1 MRLAKRVQQALA
13 QINPQKAHLFIVNL
27 KKNISVVPYKA
38 HTNIYRLY
46 LYNFLMLTI
55 SSLSMSIS
63 KGNSMSVIIFEVTQK
78 YSNIQT
84 VQIRF

>member
-1 MRLAKRVQQALA
+1 MSLAKWVQAFA
-13 QINPQKAHLFIVNL
+13 QVNPPECSLVHSQL
-27 KKNISVVPYKA
+27 KKKVRSVPYKT

-46 LYNFLMLTI
+46 LYNSLIWTV

-63 KGNSMSVIIFEVTQK
+63 KGNSMSVIISEAMHT